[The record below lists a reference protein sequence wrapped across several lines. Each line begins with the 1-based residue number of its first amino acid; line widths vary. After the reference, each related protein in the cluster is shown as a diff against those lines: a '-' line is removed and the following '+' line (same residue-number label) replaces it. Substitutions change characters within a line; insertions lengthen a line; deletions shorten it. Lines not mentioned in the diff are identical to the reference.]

1 MTLGDRL
8 KKARTN
14 KGLTLEEA
22 GNLIGTTKQNIYKY
36 ENGII
41 TNVPSDKIEAL
52 AKIYEVSPSFLMGW
66 QLPRRVNRSQG
77 CDEEG
82 EYQSYYLD
90 PEVAELAN
98 EIHKNP
104 DMRILFDASK
114 KLTKEDLQFVMDMV
128 NRMKRDE
135 GH

>member
-41 TNVPSDKIEAL
+41 TNVPSDKI
-52 AKIYEVSPSFLMGW
+52 I
-66 QLPRRVNRSQG
+66 LPP
-77 CDEEG
+77 
-82 EYQSYYLD
+82 L
-90 PEVAELAN
+90 
-98 EIHKNP
+98 
-104 DMRILFDASK
+104 
-114 KLTKEDLQFVMDMV
+114 
-128 NRMKRDE
+128 
-135 GH
+135 

>member
-52 AKIYEVSPSFLMGW
+52 AKIYEVSPSFFRISFTFFLSAKS
-66 QLPRRVNRSQG
+66 VN
-77 CDEEG
+77 
-82 EYQSYYLD
+82 
-90 PEVAELAN
+90 PPA
-98 EIHKNP
+98 
-104 DMRILFDASK
+104 
-114 KLTKEDLQFVMDMV
+114 
-128 NRMKRDE
+128 
-135 GH
+135 